1 MKKFNTNNFLFIII
15 LFTSAVIFT
24 SCVNYEQKTKL
35 NEDGS
40 GSMKIHYWTSMKN
53 FSMGSTIGKF
63 EFEESKAKEKFTSKN
78 TEITKIE
85 AEEKL
90 DDSTKHVKIELN
102 FKDINKLT
110 EAKGFENITSSWKE
124 VSDGMELK
132 YTLQKDTS
140 AASGFD
146 AGNYTI
152 TYEFEMPNEIVST
165 NGIKD
170 GQIVKFSKTTADL
183 KEDID
188 MIIVVKKS
196 KGKVCG
202 LLGFISAALFISFV
216 YFKQK
221 NML

>member
-90 DDSTKHVKIELN
+90 DDSTKHVNIELN
-102 FKDINKLT
+102 FKDINKLP
-110 EAKGFENITSSWKE
+110 EAKGFENITASWKE

-132 YTLQKDTS
+132 YVLLKDTS
-140 AASGFD
+140 AASGMD

-202 LLGFISAALFISFV
+202 LFGFISAALFIGFV

-221 NML
+221 NIL